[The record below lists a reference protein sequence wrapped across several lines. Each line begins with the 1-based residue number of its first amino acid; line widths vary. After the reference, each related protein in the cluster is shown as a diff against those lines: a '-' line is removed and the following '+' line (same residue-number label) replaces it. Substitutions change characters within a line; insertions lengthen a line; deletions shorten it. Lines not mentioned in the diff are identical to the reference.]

1 MDKVIGFLVLLCCSA
16 TAGVGIVLTNRVV
29 KKMEKDDA
37 ENSEKAKKETEESF
51 KKIMKSLVK
60 EMVHEEMGFR
70 KSRHGNNAR
79 Y

>member
-1 MDKVIGFLVLLCCSA
+1 MDKLIGLLVLGFCSA
-16 TAGVGIVLTNRVV
+16 AAGVGIVLTNRVV
-29 KKMEKDDA
+29 KKMERDDA
-37 ENSEKAKKETEESF
+37 EGSEKAKKETEEAF

-60 EMVHEEMGFR
+60 ELVHEEMGFK